1 MHWSVKVVV
10 SFRSFFKNSFAFPR
24 WKGFF
29 KNQNHIFSHNPALRT
44 IFQNR
49 GRGPKT
55 VLRISR
61 IHPFWRRQ
69 FSLLAFWSVLSFN
82 WLFNF
87 KTVQCTLKKKR
98 CLGESSCL
106 SDHCY
111 HWIGNRDHWT
121 LKVIHCKKEAMPDRK
136 NILALSDQWHS
147 WDLVLW
153 RKPWLEENFHQL
165 GQWPLLRFLK
175 VKQCKHGGDSQLAG
189 ILRKCQL
196 YNHVLSQFSI
206 QENETTRWAEF
217 RI

>member
-10 SFRSFFKNSFAFPR
+10 SFRSFFKNSFPFPR

-69 FSLLAFWSVLSFN
+69 PFLLAFFISLIIQ
-82 WLFNF
+82 LA
-87 KTVQCTLKKKR
+87 VQDCTLKKKR
-98 CLGESSCL
+98 CLGRISCL

-121 LKVIHCKKEAMPDRK
+121 LKVIYCKKEAMPDRK

-165 GQWPLLRFLK
+165 GQQWPLLRFLK
-175 VKQCKHGGDSQLAG
+175 VKQCKHGV
-189 ILRKCQL
+189 IH
-196 YNHVLSQFSI
+196 N
-206 QENETTRWAEF
+206 
-217 RI
+217 